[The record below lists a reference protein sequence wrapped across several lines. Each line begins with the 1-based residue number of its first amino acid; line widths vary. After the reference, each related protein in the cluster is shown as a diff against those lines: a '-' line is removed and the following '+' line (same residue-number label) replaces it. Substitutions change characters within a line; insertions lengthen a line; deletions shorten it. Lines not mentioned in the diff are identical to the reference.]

1 MNLKSLAGIFC
12 ILFGSFAVTF
22 AQSTASA
29 YILAEVIAPVGIE
42 NSINLESA
50 EYQLDFPGQT
60 VILIEVSG
68 IVDQNVQPDETL
80 NGIKASIKITGD
92 PLTIIDISLSDQSPE
107 VSDET
112 YSQSP
117 ETGIPKISIPALAL
131 QENRGIVRLGAAL
144 HLQEGMQ
151 ENEHPLLITL
161 NCN

>member
-1 MNLKSLAGIFC
+1 MNLKSFAGIFC
-12 ILFGSFAVTF
+12 ILFGSYAVTF

-29 YILAEVIAPVGIE
+29 YIRAEVIAPVGIE
-42 NSINLESA
+42 NSLNMESA

-60 VILIEVSG
+60 VILIEFSG
-68 IVDQNVQPDETL
+68 LDDQNVQPDETMK
-80 NGIKASIKITGD
+80 GIQASIKITGD
-92 PLTIIDISLSDQSPE
+92 PHTIIDISLSDQSPE
-107 VSDET
+107 DADEA
-112 YSQSP
+112 YSQSA
-117 ETGIPKISIPALAL
+117 ETGIPKISIPARAL